1 MHVRL
6 ARAVS
11 DAEYYHRGQRR
22 NHTTIPYLSHL
33 LAVGSLV
40 LEAGGTEDEAIA
52 GVLHDAAED
61 VRIPGVTGED
71 VLTAIRLNYGDEVA
85 RIVRACSDDLGRAGA
100 AKPPWRPRKERYLA
114 HLRAADAST
123 LLVSAADKLH
133 NLRSILTDRRA
144 VGEDVWKRFKTGG
157 DQRTD
162 TLWYYNSLLA
172 VYESNETPADK
183 RRERLTREMEEIL
196 KALDQS
202 E

>member
-6 ARAVS
+6 ARAIS

-22 NHTTIPYLSHL
+22 KHTSIPYLSHL
-33 LAVGSLV
+33 LAVCSLV
-40 LEAGGTEDEAIA
+40 LEAEGTEDEAIA

-71 VLTAIRLNYGDEVA
+71 VLTAIRLNYGEDVA
-85 RIVRACSDDLGRAGA
+85 RIVRACSDDLGRAGTD
-100 AKPPWRPRKERYLA
+100 KPPWRPRKLRYLE
-114 HLRAADAST
+114 HLRTAEAST

-133 NLRSILTDRRA
+133 NLRSILADRHA

-162 TLWYYNSLLA
+162 TLWYYSSLLA
-172 VYESNETPADK
+172 LYESEETAVDK
-183 RRERLTREMEEIL
+183 RRERLTREMREIL
-196 KALDQS
+196 KALV
-202 E
+202 